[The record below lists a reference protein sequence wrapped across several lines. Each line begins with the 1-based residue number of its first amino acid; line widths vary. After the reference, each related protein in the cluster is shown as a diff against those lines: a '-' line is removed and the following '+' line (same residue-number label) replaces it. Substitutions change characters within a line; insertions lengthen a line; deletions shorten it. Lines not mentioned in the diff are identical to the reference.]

1 MAIHDGHRNRMR
13 QRIEQSGL
21 ESLQPHEMLEYL
33 LYAFIPR
40 KDTNAIAHAL
50 IERFGSFCGVL
61 NADAHSL
68 EEVGGMTHNA
78 ALFLSELPE
87 VFRRYISSLDKP
99 KTALKGKGA
108 ARGYMQSLFYGSN
121 VEQVVVAALD
131 AHEQL
136 IACEKLA
143 QGKGDAVK
151 ISVRDVVSFAL
162 RHQAS
167 SILLA
172 HNHPSGS
179 VKPSQNDYNLTL
191 EIFATLRAVGVRF
204 DDHFIFS
211 GSACFSFEE
220 SGKLAQIGELSQ
232 QTLKDGVIFYD

>member
-13 QRIEQSGL
+13 ERIEQNGL

-50 IERFGSFCGVL
+50 IDRFGSFSGVL

-68 EEVGGMTHNA
+68 EEVTGVTHNA

-87 VFRRYISSLDKP
+87 VFRHYVSSLDKP
-99 KTALKGKGA
+99 KATLKGRGA
-108 ARGYMQSLFYGSN
+108 ARGYMQSMLYGSN
-121 VEQVVVAALD
+121 VEQVVVVALD
-131 AHEQL
+131 SHEQL
-136 IACEKLA
+136 VACEKLA
-143 QGKGDAVK
+143 KGKGDAVA
-151 ISVRDVVSFAL
+151 ISVRDVVAFAL

-179 VKPSQNDYNLTL
+179 VHPSQNDYNLTL
-191 EIFATLRAVGVRF
+191 EIFTTLRGVGVRF

-211 GSACFSFEE
+211 GKEYYSFEE
-220 SGKLAQIGELSQ
+220 SGKLSQIGELSK